1 MQIHNCL
8 PVQYFGYY
16 LFSGNP
22 LAELMT
28 DAVPEDKPPAPIM
41 GLGAGFG
48 DALTSALDVM
58 AFTNDISLVAS
69 STLFG
74 NIYQIMLNKQF
85 FLCSWS

>member
-1 MQIHNCL
+1 M
-8 PVQYFGYY
+8 
-16 LFSGNP
+16 FSSNP

-28 DAVPEDKPPAPIM
+28 DVVPEDKPPAPIM

-58 AFTNDISLVAS
+58 AFTNDINIVPS

-74 NIYQIMLNKQF
+74 NKNSIVIFMILKKRK
-85 FLCSWS
+85 LLSLLSEH